1 MDVFVT
7 LIGPQDCS
15 EARWSHNVAKLQLY
29 CKLQKGRGRLL
40 IDCPRAAAI
49 ELCRKRAARIP

>member
-1 MDVFVT
+1 MDVPVT
-7 LIGPQDCS
+7 LIGPQDCL
-15 EARWSHNVAKLQLY
+15 EARSHNVAALQPY
-29 CKLQKGRGRLL
+29 HEVQKGRGRLL